1 MEKFFQTI
9 LLTFLFCV
17 GFFLLMPSYTFAAI
31 TRPQCCYVIDYADA
45 PYCSVKSSSNCEVI
59 QSSCGAG
66 GDGCDQDIQTNMV
79 YCDQQ
84 LTCTTKAFSDT
95 GVFWEYKE
103 KQSVKYGLPAKL
115 VLKVTPKDGSSISDV
130 SCVNCSPAYTSVSV
144 QSVENGGTQMTITF
158 DTKKAYDAGLS
169 LPVFSVVAEVVTN
182 GVTTHSLR
190 RPVLEITGV
199 ADQLSLCKTFTPA
212 ECAQAKNVCFAFNNA
227 CYSVKDQSVCS
238 SLPQNYCGT
247 TLGSPACTWSTKKN
261 ICQDA
266 LTTQF
271 SKEYTEPDGYD
282 GPLPACA
289 FDGSC
294 RDINDLLRVAIKI
307 GELALGFVGSLALV
321 FFVYGGFT
329 MILSMGNAEKVKKG
343 RDILVASVIGI
354 VIAFSAYAI
363 VNFTLDVLQVQSDEF
378 RVIK

>member
-169 LPVFSVVAEVVTN
+169 LP
-182 GVTTHSLR
+182 
-190 RPVLEITGV
+190 
-199 ADQLSLCKTFTPA
+199 
-212 ECAQAKNVCFAFNNA
+212 
-227 CYSVKDQSVCS
+227 
-238 SLPQNYCGT
+238 
-247 TLGSPACTWSTKKN
+247 
-261 ICQDA
+261 CQDT

-271 SKEYTEPDGYD
+271 SKEYTVPDGYD